1 MINLY
6 GRKLTP
12 KQAATALIE
21 EALSTL
27 HYWEVDTSV
36 GQDFDHCI
44 TDRERQAIEDQ
55 LDKITNRMQRFLN

>member
-1 MINLY
+1 MIKLY

-12 KQAATALIE
+12 KQAATALIKE
-21 EALSTL
+21 SL
-27 HYWEVDTSV
+27 HVLNHWDVDTSV